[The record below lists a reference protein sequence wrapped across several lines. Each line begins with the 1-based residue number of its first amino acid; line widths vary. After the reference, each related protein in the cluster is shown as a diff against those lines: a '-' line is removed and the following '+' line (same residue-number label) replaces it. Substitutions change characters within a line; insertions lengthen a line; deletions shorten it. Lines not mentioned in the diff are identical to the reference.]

1 MTELLA
7 PAGNMEA
14 LKAAIANGCDA
25 VYLGMQ
31 KFGARAYSCNFDE
44 TTLREAASYAHLREV
59 KVFVTMNT
67 IVFEEELSDM
77 RAQLAFLNE
86 IGVDGVI
93 VQDMAVFDYI
103 VNHFPDME
111 AHCST
116 QMGIDDLDGTLFWK
130 ELGAER
136 VVLAREVDIEKAKK
150 IRREAKVPIEIFVH
164 GALCVSYSGNCLMSG
179 LIGYRSGNRG
189 RCVGSCRKPYELL
202 NKTTGKSL
210 GTSYLLSTKDLN
222 TIDYIKD
229 LKELDSL
236 KIEGRMKEP
245 AYVANVVAK
254 YRKAL
259 DGTVTAEEK
268 DELKKTFNRTFTKGY
283 LFGEDPKD
291 LSNIQKP
298 NNFGYEIGVIS
309 GSYKGMYEI
318 RLHDELRQNDIIRVD
333 HNNEDVLIGCKT
345 LRSRGKPN
353 QPRRPRLLYPHQ
365 GKACKRRPCIQ
376 DKGLSFL

>member
-103 VNHFPDME
+103 INHFPDME

-150 IRREAKVPIEIFVH
+150 IRREAKVPIEI
-164 GALCVSYSGNCLMSG
+164 LCM
-179 LIGYRSGNRG
+179 G
-189 RCVGSCRKPYELL
+189 RCAYR
-202 NKTTGKSL
+202 
-210 GTSYLLSTKDLN
+210 
-222 TIDYIKD
+222 I
-229 LKELDSL
+229 
-236 KIEGRMKEP
+236 P
-245 AYVANVVAK
+245 A
-254 YRKAL
+254 
-259 DGTVTAEEK
+259 TA
-268 DELKKTFNRTFTKGY
+268 
-283 LFGEDPKD
+283 
-291 LSNIQKP
+291 
-298 NNFGYEIGVIS
+298 
-309 GSYKGMYEI
+309 
-318 RLHDELRQNDIIRVD
+318 
-333 HNNEDVLIGCKT
+333 
-345 LRSRGKPN
+345 
-353 QPRRPRLLYPHQ
+353 
-365 GKACKRRPCIQ
+365 
-376 DKGLSFL
+376 